1 MVQFGSHS
9 ESKIDTLV
17 EIHVNKN
24 LWVHNSFKANCCQV
38 KMTPKNMYMRA
49 LHNRVN
55 PRAIRCFV
63 CSWLTIFFLVLSLNL
78 LYLPWMN
85 DNYFS
90 LLQMMLI
97 FIKAADVSNEARPM
111 DVAEPWLEC
120 LLQEFFNQVIK
131 LCYALSS
138 CLWKR
143 SLQMCIFRSTLIIC

>member
-1 MVQFGSHS
+1 M
-9 ESKIDTLV
+9 
-17 EIHVNKN
+17 
-24 LWVHNSFKANCCQV
+24 HNSFKANCCQV

-55 PRAIRCFV
+55 PRAIKVFCV
-63 CSWLTIFFLVLSLNL
+63 QLTHYIFLVLSLDL

-131 LCYALSS
+131 LCYYLSFF
-138 CLWKR
+138 LWKR
-143 SLQMCIFRSTLIIC
+143 SLQMCIFRSTLMMC